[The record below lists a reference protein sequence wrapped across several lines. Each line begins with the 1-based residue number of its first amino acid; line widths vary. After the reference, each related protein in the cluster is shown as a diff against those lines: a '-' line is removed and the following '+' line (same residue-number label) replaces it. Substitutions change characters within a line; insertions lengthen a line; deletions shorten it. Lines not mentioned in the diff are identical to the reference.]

1 LDWKGLK
8 TKKSVGNSKNIMS
21 EVVRHRIGKGLKTK
35 KSVGNRKNIMSEE
48 VRHRIGKG

>member
-8 TKKSVGNSKNIMS
+8 IKKSVGKRKIIMS
-21 EVVRHRIGKGLKTK
+21 D
-35 KSVGNRKNIMSEE
+35 E